1 MGDGVHTTDL
11 VACAVPDRSWPIA
24 HAMTQPSAFALDDGL
39 RAARIAMIED
49 EPAMAEK
56 LKAAINASGDLVF
69 AGHAATCAAGVEL
82 IDKGG
87 YDVLL
92 CDLGL
97 PDGDGIDL
105 IRRSVK
111 LNSAVDVIVVTMF
124 GEQRRVIECIK
135 AGARGYLLKDLD
147 GAQCVAAIH
156 EMLKGGSPISPAIA
170 RHLLQLIRPD
180 QAPNSDALSERE
192 LDVLNV
198 LARGFSKRESADMLG
213 LSVNTVNTHVKSI
226 YRKLAVNSRAEA
238 VYEATHQGI
247 ID

>member
-1 MGDGVHTTDL
+1 MTRSDAIFFEAEGV
-11 VACAVPDRSWPIA
+11 V
-24 HAMTQPSAFALDDGL
+24 
-39 RAARIAMIED
+39 ARIALVED

-56 LKAAINASGDLVF
+56 LKAAIEACPDLDL
-69 AGHAATCAAGVEL
+69 AGHAATVATGMDL
-82 IDKGG
+82 IDRGEH
-87 YDVLL
+87 DVLL

-105 IRRSVK
+105 IRHSVAR
-111 LNSAVDVIVVTMF
+111 NAAVDVIVITMF

-135 AGARGYLLKDLD
+135 AGARGYLLKDLEA
-147 GAQCVAAIH
+147 AQCVDAIH
-156 EMLKGGSPISPAIA
+156 DMLKGGSPISPAIA

-180 QAPNSDALSERE
+180 QSLESVALSERE

-198 LARGFSKRESADMLG
+198 LARGFSKRESAEMLG
-213 LSVNTVNTHVKSI
+213 LSVNTVNTHVKNI

-238 VYEATHQGI
+238 VYEATHRGL